1 MWPVPDSKIIH
12 IRKCDC
18 DLFAAFCTFKCYFPR
33 HFFQHDRIIIEQI
46 MLQIQI
52 TAFFQCKSLILLQYE
67 TVLRKKNPAWFGIF
81 AKINPVILKFQILLN
96 RNLESRMSADTEIH
110 LLIIGILYLICN
122 CDFFSFKF
130 PCDIKCKLKRI
141 LFSCFR

>member
-33 HFFQHDRIIIEQI
+33 HFFQHDCIIIEQI

-110 LLIIGILYLICN
+110 LLIIGFLYLICN

>member
-1 MWPVPDSKIIH
+1 
-12 IRKCDC
+12 
-18 DLFAAFCTFKCYFPR
+18 
-33 HFFQHDRIIIEQI
+33 

-96 RNLESRMSADTEIH
+96 RNLESRMSADTEI
-110 LLIIGILYLICN
+110 LFLSSV
-122 CDFFSFKF
+122 FFT
-130 PCDIKCKLKRI
+130 
-141 LFSCFR
+141 